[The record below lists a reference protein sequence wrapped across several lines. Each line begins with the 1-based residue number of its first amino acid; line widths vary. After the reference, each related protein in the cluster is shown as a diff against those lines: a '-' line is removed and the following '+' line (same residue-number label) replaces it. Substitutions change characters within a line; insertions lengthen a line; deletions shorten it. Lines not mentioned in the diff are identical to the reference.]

1 MITATEARATLH
13 SLLLLLSLAAGAA
26 SPADYE
32 TVAAMNS
39 GHRYAEAYRALA
51 PVEADPGAD
60 PRLVRLL
67 GEAYQGGRGVRA
79 DPARAVQLFQ
89 RAALAGDGIAAVH
102 LGTMYE
108 SGDGLPKDPNK
119 AFEWYAR
126 AASTEPDAAFKYASA
141 LLANPGLTPSPDSGA
156 AIERLEFAA
165 RGDHKDAQ
173 RLLGALYLEG
183 RVVAK
188 DPAAAQRWLE
198 ATGDDTAETHRQLGI
213 LYTRSPEPEARARG
227 LDLLRRAYQRG
238 DWIAAA
244 YLGLYA
250 ERAATNEAQKKM
262 ALEYY
267 RVAKPAGIAW
277 ADEGAARLEA
287 HLRSIELLGMKI
299 QGTRRA
305 ELQRH
310 LAALGIAPVRS
321 EPGVYDA
328 YVSER
333 LASGSQSIT
342 ILYAPGP
349 DQFVAEVA
357 YRYSADE
364 LKARGQS
371 FGSLRGRLDGIYGR
385 HQPGAGERIAQWRVD
400 DADVTLKTVDGPST
414 LLLVYRFQPYAEQL
428 AQAIATSHAANA
440 PAAGSGP

>member
-1 MITATEARATLH
+1 MITATEARATLL

-26 SPADYE
+26 SQADYV
-32 TVAAMNS
+32 TVSALNA
-39 GHRYAEAYRALA
+39 GHQYAEAYRALA
-51 PVEADPGAD
+51 PVEADPAAD

-67 GEAYQGGRGVRA
+67 GETYRGGRGVRA
-79 DPARAVQLFQ
+79 DPVRAVQLFQ

-102 LGTMYE
+102 LGKMYE

-126 AASTEPDAAFKYASA
+126 AAGTEPDAAFKFASA
-141 LLANPGLTPSPDSGA
+141 LLANPGLTTLPDHGE

-165 RGDHKDAQ
+165 RGGHKDAQ
-173 RLLGALYLEG
+173 RLLGALYMEG
-183 RVVAK
+183 RVVAR

-198 ATGDDTAETHRQLGI
+198 ATGDDTAEIHRQLGI
-213 LYTRSPEPEARARG
+213 LYTRSPDLEARARG
-227 LDLLRRAYQRG
+227 LDLLMRAYQRG

-287 HLRSIELLGMKI
+287 HLRSIELFGVKM
-299 QGTRRA
+299 QGTRRT

-310 LAALGIAPVRS
+310 LAALGIAPLRS

-371 FGSLRGRLDGIYGR
+371 FGSLRGRLDGMYGR
-385 HQPGAGERIAQWRVD
+385 HQLGSGEGAAHWHVGNAV
-400 DADVTLKTVDGPST
+400 VTLKTLDDRST
-414 LLLVYRFQPYAEQL
+414 LMLVYRFHPYAEQL
-428 AQAIATSHAANA
+428 ARAIATSQAANS
-440 PAAGSGP
+440 PTAGSAP